1 MLTAT
6 PFNSLNDLYYEVN
19 VSIENTAPAPTM
31 YAVESPDR
39 LKLLMERTGT
49 GSPITSRGLAEAA
62 GVAHGTIGALMAG
75 TQRVVPEP
83 KAKAIAGVLGIDLL
97 VLFVPMERAGRAL
110 IPAQAGT

>member
-19 VSIENTAPAPTM
+19 VSIENTPPIM
-31 YAVESPDR
+31 YAVDSPDR

-110 IPAQAGT
+110 IPSQAGT